1 MANIKIKMDKTQK
14 ILLKRH
20 LNNNGEA
27 QAKFSKECAKAM
39 NNYVPFKTGRLKD
52 MNVVVNKN
60 NVTYEAPYAK
70 RQYYTNKGNGRQGT
84 AQGGLRGKYWDKR
97 TWADKGNIIV
107 RTIADFVG
115 GRVR

>member
-1 MANIKIKMDKTQK
+1 MPNVKIKMNPTQK
-14 ILLKRH
+14 ILLKRY

-27 QAKFSKECAKAM
+27 QIQFSKECAKAM
-39 NNYVPFKTGRLKD
+39 NNYVPFQTGRLKD
-52 MNVVVNKN
+52 MNVVVNSN

-84 AQGGLRGKYWDKR
+84 SQGGLRGKYWDKR
-97 TWADKGNIIV
+97 MWADKGDKIV
-107 RTIADFVG
+107 KTIAQFVG